1 MKKRKTRGFSS
12 ACFVPVLM
20 NMPPHHT
27 VYETNGGWT
36 RVCPKLFGSGTK
48 SLAPNDAS
56 SEEYQKSGVFSQ
68 SRARR
73 VRLEEGRLFS
83 NVASIVLSSNS
94 VSGSPRRRRVC
105 LRNCGRCIIRGRQ
118 LPSLNESRLRTR

>member
-12 ACFVPVLM
+12 ACFVPVLI

-36 RVCPKLFGSGTK
+36 GVCPKLFDSGTK

-83 NVASIVLSSNS
+83 NVASIVISSNP
-94 VSGSPRRRRVC
+94 VSPELSGVCGSWACSQVSAGLGSQIPPGAVE
-105 LRNCGRCIIRGRQ
+105 LV
-118 LPSLNESRLRTR
+118 